1 MTARRDEIDQATKW
15 LERMRG
21 RLQWLMEDGFVET
34 KARVLPAHFALRFQ
48 GPRAAISI
56 SVIPGRSEIEIF
68 LKERDASGHGP
79 ALWEYLEARGLPALS
94 ERIDATSDAAVDAAI
109 DEHAAALKLLRHL
122 ELAGDWTP
130 LDRSAAL
137 ADARKH
143 REELIE
149 RLIDASRDHPAKGSG

>member
-21 RLQWLMEDGFVET
+21 RLQWLIEDGF
-34 KARVLPAHFALRFQ
+34 
-48 GPRAAISI
+48 
-56 SVIPGRSEIEIF
+56 EIEIF

-79 ALWEYLEARGLPALS
+79 ALWKYLEARGLPVLS

-122 ELAGDWTP
+122 ELAGDWAP

-137 ADARKH
+137 ADVRKH
-143 REELIE
+143 REELTE
-149 RLIDASRDHPAKGSG
+149 RLIDASRTTQPTNPAE